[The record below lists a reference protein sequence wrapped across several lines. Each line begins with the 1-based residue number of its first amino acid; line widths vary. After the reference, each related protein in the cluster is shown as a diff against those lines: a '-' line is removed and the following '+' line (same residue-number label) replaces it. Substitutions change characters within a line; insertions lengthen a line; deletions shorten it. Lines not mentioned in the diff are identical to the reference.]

1 MSALSAGQH
10 VVHPEHGNGLVVQV
24 TDQQVRVITAAPF
37 VLGALVYRLHSIDG
51 WRPA

>member
-1 MSALSAGQH
+1 MNPGDH
-10 VVHPEHGNGLVVQV
+10 VVHPEHGNGLVVSATEAQV
-24 TDQQVRVITAAPF
+24 QVITAAPF